1 MAHSEIIAKF
11 ETLMRIYVDKHC
23 ISTNGAQCVKP
34 DLRFGTS
41 GGLYDLPTTTNN
53 GGGGDGGS
61 GGHGTPAP
69 VHSGCTDE
77 CCSDDDCRGP
87 QVCSEG
93 VCGRP
98 SDGREDGGGDSD
110 CPTECCSDDDCRGP
124 KSCESGVCQ
133 RASDGRENERPTRAP
148 REDSGDRGSGDRGS
162 GGRGGGRGGILE
174 EQDVIEAVLDEEEV
188 ETVEDEEDIAEED
201 EAAEQEEEAEEESVS
216 ELMAFNGLI
225 TAENESGFS
234 LQNATVSVSTLLAL
248 FVMAMTV
255 WMLRSCFWKLY
266 GTKVAKGSDV
276 NYGAI
281 ENSV

>member
-1 MAHSEIIAKF
+1 
-11 ETLMRIYVDKHC
+11 
-23 ISTNGAQCVKP
+23 
-34 DLRFGTS
+34 
-41 GGLYDLPTTTNN
+41 
-53 GGGGDGGS
+53 
-61 GGHGTPAP
+61 
-69 VHSGCTDE
+69 
-77 CCSDDDCRGP
+77 
-87 QVCSEG
+87 
-93 VCGRP
+93 
-98 SDGREDGGGDSD
+98 
-110 CPTECCSDDDCRGP
+110 
-124 KSCESGVCQ
+124 
-133 RASDGRENERPTRAP
+133 
-148 REDSGDRGSGDRGS
+148 
-162 GGRGGGRGGILE
+162 LE

-188 ETVEDEEDIAEED
+188 ETVEDED
-201 EAAEQEEEAEEESVS
+201 ESAEEEAEKESVS

>member
-61 GGHGTPAP
+61 GGHDTPAP
-69 VHSGCTDE
+69 VHSGCTD
-77 CCSDDDCRGP
+77 
-87 QVCSEG
+87 
-93 VCGRP
+93 
-98 SDGREDGGGDSD
+98 
-110 CPTECCSDDDCRGP
+110 ECCSDDDCRGP

-162 GGRGGGRGGILE
+162 GGRGGGRSGILE

-188 ETVEDEEDIAEED
+188 EAVEDEEDIAEED

-255 WMLRSCFWKLY
+255 WMLR
-266 GTKVAKGSDV
+266 
-276 NYGAI
+276 
-281 ENSV
+281 